1 MIHSQENKQ
10 VIEGAFARIHVV
22 MLSDKDVQT
31 TLMNMLENEGL
42 EKDMMTM
49 FIKYNELEIS

>member
-10 VIEGAFARIHVV
+10 VIEGAFERIHVV